1 MKAAKFYGVKDIRV
15 EEAQLPALE
24 PGMVKVKVA
33 FAGICGSDLHE
44 YVGGASA
51 FRTQPHLSS
60 IIVGSLKFPLWL

>member
-1 MKAAKFYGVKDIRV
+1 MKAAKYYGIQDIRV

-44 YVGGASA
+44 YVGVPMH
-51 FRTQPHLSS
+51 FVHNLY
-60 IIVGSLKFPLWL
+60 